1 MTREKFVEHAFSR
14 KSEDL
19 LTICDQIVTS
29 YQEQG
34 LRLTL
39 RQLFYVLIAR
49 VVVQSAN
56 RVYKNLSGLISMGRL
71 AGRIDWD
78 AIEDRIRVPQMP
90 PEFANL
96 DELVDAAI
104 ASYRLPRWKGQPY
117 YAELWVEKD
126 ALAGIL
132 LPLAQAYHV
141 TLMVNRGYG
150 STSSM
155 YDAHNRFAEHAD
167 QRCVLFYLGDLD
179 PSGEDMVRDIRDRF
193 EMFGIDV
200 DVRKIA
206 LTIEQV
212 RQYNLPPNPAKRTD
226 PRAREFIRRYGE
238 SSWEVDALP
247 PEVLDRLIRDAFDVI
262 VDRHAMQE
270 VIEQEERDK
279 ESLRRAVK
287 RLRRRRD
294 GSS

>member
-39 RQLFYVLIAR
+39 RQLFYVLITR
-49 VVVQSAN
+49 NVVPSAN

-71 AGRIDWD
+71 
-78 AIEDRIRVPQMP
+78 
-90 PEFANL
+90 
-96 DELVDAAI
+96 VDAAI
-104 ASYRLPRWKGQPY
+104 ASYRLPRWEGQPY

-141 TLMVNRGYG
+141 TLLVQRGYG

-155 YDAHNRFAEHAD
+155 YDA
-167 QRCVLFYLGDLD
+167 L
-179 PSGEDMVRDIRDRF
+179 
-193 EMFGIDV
+193 
-200 DVRKIA
+200 
-206 LTIEQV
+206 
-212 RQYNLPPNPAKRTD
+212 NPAKRTD

-247 PEVLDRLIRDAFDVI
+247 PEVLDRLIRAAFDGI

-287 RLRRRRD
+287 RLRRRRK